1 VISWI
6 KSLFGWRRKS
16 RNREDRWEQ
25 IQLYSK
31 QAEENLEMRF
41 VLLAICVALL
51 LAPMTFAARI
61 ATAEDLVQAMQKK
74 YAKSW
79 YKTATFVQKT
89 TNIDKDGNKKVETW
103 YEALSVPGSLRIDF
117 TPTKDGNGILF
128 TNYQIYTF
136 KSGKVDVNRPY
147 VHPLMI
153 LGFDIYRLP
162 QAEAMEKLKGLKFD
176 LSILRED
183 RWQDRPV
190 YVVGAKQGD
199 LHSPQFWIDQKNLY
213 FVRMIRPS
221 GRDGAQ
227 TQETQFNKYQKL
239 GGGWMSPEVIFMVD
253 GKTVT
258 TEEYSELRA
267 NIPLDSKLFD
277 PQFFTSVHWRE

>member
-1 VISWI
+1 MRYFISLVCL
-6 KSLFGWRRKS
+6 LF
-16 RNREDRWEQ
+16 
-25 IQLYSK
+25 
-31 QAEENLEMRF
+31 
-41 VLLAICVALL
+41 AI
-51 LAPMTFAARI
+51 APATFAAKI
-61 ATAEDLVQAMQKK
+61 TTTEDLVQAMQEK

-89 TNIDKDGNKKVETW
+89 TNIDKDGNQKVETW

-128 TNYQIYTF
+128 TNSQIYVF
-136 KSGKVDVNRPY
+136 KNGKVDSNRPY
-147 VHPLMI
+147 VHPLMV

-162 QAEAMEKLKGLKFD
+162 QSEVMERVKGLKFD
-176 LSILRED
+176 LSIFRED
-183 RWQDRPV
+183 TWQGRPV
-190 YVVGAKQGD
+190 YVVGAKAGD

-213 FVRMIRPS
+213 FVRMIRPG

-239 GGGWMSPEVIFMVD
+239 GGGWMSPEVIFSVD
-253 GKTVT
+253 GKVVT

-267 NIPLDSKLFD
+267 DVPLDPKLFD
-277 PQFFTSVHWRE
+277 PQYFATVHWRE

>member
-1 VISWI
+1 MRSILLMLCLML
-6 KSLFGWRRKS
+6 LFVPTT
-16 RNREDRWEQ
+16 
-25 IQLYSK
+25 Y
-31 QAEENLEMRF
+31 
-41 VLLAICVALL
+41 
-51 LAPMTFAARI
+51 AAKV
-61 ATAEDLVQAMQKK
+61 TNAEDVIQAMQKK

-89 TNIDKDGNKKVETW
+89 TNIDKDGNKKVEIW
-103 YEALSVPGSLRIDF
+103 YEAMSVPGSLRIDF

-128 TNYQIYTF
+128 TNYQLYTF
-136 KSGKVDVNRPY
+136 KGGKVDVNRPY

-162 QAEAMEKLKGLKFD
+162 MAEAIEKLKGLKFD
-176 LSILRED
+176 LSIERED
-183 RWQDRPV
+183 TWQGRTV
-190 YVVGAKQGD
+190 YVVGARAGD
-199 LHSPQFWIDQKNLY
+199 LHSAQFWIDKKNLY

-221 GRDGAQ
+221 GKDGAQ
-227 TQETQFNKYQKL
+227 TQETQFNSYQKL

-267 NIPLDSKLFD
+267 NMPLDPKLFD
-277 PQFFTSVHWRE
+277 PQYFASVHRRE